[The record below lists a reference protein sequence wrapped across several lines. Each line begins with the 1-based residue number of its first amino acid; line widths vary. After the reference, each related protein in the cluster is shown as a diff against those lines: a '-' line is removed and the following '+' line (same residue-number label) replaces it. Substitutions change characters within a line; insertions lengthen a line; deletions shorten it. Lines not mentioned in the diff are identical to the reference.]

1 MTALMPPKAPLDMPV
16 QDLTAL
22 HRDEQAPGPEQT
34 RTSLMWRLAAFGPA
48 FAATG
53 AVLWVMWS
61 WFEAQGF
68 TTLETVLM
76 FLIAFNFFWISL
88 TLFTVLSGM
97 LALLRQGKPIRLQRS
112 EPQRVALLMPIHN
125 ELPWYVLG
133 NASAML
139 EELRDQSGAHAYDLF
154 VLSDTTEDQI
164 AAQEENAVLAL
175 RETLSPGLSLYYR
188 RRAQNTER
196 KVGNIADW
204 VRNWGASYPA
214 MLVLD
219 ADSLMTGKAIAR
231 LTDALARDPSAGL
244 IQSYP
249 HLIGAQSVF
258 ARSQQFANGVY
269 GMALAEGLAHWSGQ
283 EGNYWGHNAILR
295 TRAFAACAGLPRLRR
310 WSGRESLIMSHD
322 FVEASLLRRAG
333 WGVRFL
339 PRIRGSYEETPATLT
354 DHIKRDRRWCQG
366 NLQHL
371 GLLHS
376 KGLHAMSR
384 FHLFH
389 GAMGYLLSPLWC
401 VLLVIWALIGN
412 GEEGSV
418 LTYFSDANPLMPTWP
433 EMTEGRHLLILL
445 LMYAMLLAPKV
456 LGILALPLT
465 GTRYR
470 DLGGVGRVVVSALTE
485 IFLSIL
491 YAPILMVQQMIAV
504 FRGLVGLQSG
514 WEPQARE
521 GGRYPLRT
529 LALAHVL
536 ETVGGIAL
544 LAGIVSGLVTL
555 WLLPIA
561 ISLALAIPLSALSG
575 WNMTT
580 RHMGTDSTY
589 HEPQIIRA
597 ARHYRAQLK
606 AHLEG
611 QGSQTPAE

>member
-1 MTALMPPKAPLDMPV
+1 MTRLMPSRAPLEMPV
-16 QDLTAL
+16 QDLARH
-22 HRDEQAPGPEQT
+22 HRDGAAPGPARAAQA
-34 RTSLMWRLAAFGPA
+34 RLWRFVAFVPA
-48 FAATG
+48 ILTTVA
-53 AVLWVMWS
+53 LISVMWG

-68 TTLETVLM
+68 SPLEVTLM
-76 FLIAFNFFWISL
+76 SLISFNFFWISL

-97 LALLRQGKPIRLQRS
+97 AALARRTPRRRFDR
-112 EPQRVALLMPIHN
+112 PAPMRVALLMPIYN
-125 ELPWYVLG
+125 EVPWYVLG

-139 EELRDQSGAHAYDLF
+139 EELRDHGGVHDYDLF
-154 VLSDTTEDQI
+154 VLSDTTDPDI
-164 AAQEENAVLAL
+164 AKQEEDAVLTL
-175 RETLSPGLSLYYR
+175 RATLSPGLSLYYR
-188 RRAQNTER
+188 RRPQNTER

-204 VRNWGASYPA
+204 VRNWGADYPA

-231 LTDALARDPSAGL
+231 LTDALAREPSAGL

-269 GMALAEGLAHWSGQ
+269 GMALAEGLAQWSGQ

-322 FVEASLLRRAG
+322 FVEASLLRRSG

-371 GLLHS
+371 SLLRS

-389 GAMGYLLSPLWC
+389 GAMGYLLSPVWF

-418 LTYFSDANPLMPTWP
+418 LTYFSDANPLMPIWP
-433 EMTEGRHLLILL
+433 EMTEGRHLLVLL
-445 LMYAMLLAPKV
+445 LMYAMLLAPKF
-456 LGILALPLT
+456 LGVLALPLT
-465 GTRYR
+465 GSRYC
-470 DLGGVGRVVVSALTE
+470 DLGGLHRVAGSALTE
-485 IFLSIL
+485 IVLSIL

-504 FRGLVGLQSG
+504 FRSLTGLQSG
-514 WEPQARE
+514 WDPQARA
-521 GGRYPLRT
+521 GGSYPLKM
-529 LALAHVL
+529 LILAHLL
-536 ETVGGIAL
+536 ETIAGL
-544 LAGIVSGLVTL
+544 ILVAGLISGLVTL

-561 ISLALAIPLSALSG
+561 VSLALAVPLSVLSG
-575 WNMTT
+575 MNLNSRHLGTHTT
-580 RHMGTDSTY
+580 FA
-589 HEPQIIRA
+589 EPQIIRA
-597 ARHYRAQLK
+597 ARHYRAQIK
-606 AHLEG
+606 AQIEG
-611 QGSQTPAE
+611 QGTQTPAE

>member
-1 MTALMPPKAPLDMPV
+1 MMMPPKSPLEMPV
-16 QDLTAL
+16 QDLARTYRDAAAPDMSP
-22 HRDEQAPGPEQT
+22 HRDA
-34 RTSLMWRLAAFGPA
+34 LLWRLAAFGPA
-48 FAATG
+48 TLATLG
-53 AVLWVMWS
+53 LLWVMWG
-61 WFEAQGF
+61 WFEADGF
-68 TTLETVLM
+68 TGLETTLIT
-76 FLIAFNFFWISL
+76 LIAFNFFWISL

-97 LALLRQGKPIRLQRS
+97 ASLMRKGTLRTARRPDALK
-112 EPQRVALLMPIHN
+112 VALLVPVHN
-125 ELPWYVLG
+125 EAPWYVLG

-139 EELRDQSGAHAYDLF
+139 EELRDQGGVHDYDLF
-154 VLSDTTEDQI
+154 ILSDTTDAQI
-164 AAQEENAVLAL
+164 ARQEEDAVRAL
-175 RETLSPGLSLYYR
+175 QSTLSPGLTLYYR

-204 VRNWGASYPA
+204 VRNWGGAYPA

-231 LTDALARDPSAGL
+231 LANALAADPSAGL

-269 GMALAEGLAHWSGQ
+269 GMALAEGLARWSGQ

-295 TRAFAACAGLPRLRR
+295 TTAFAACAGLPHLRH

-339 PRIRGSYEETPATLT
+339 PRIRGSYEETPVTLT

-371 GLLHS
+371 GLLRS

-389 GAMGYLLSPLWC
+389 GAMGYLLSPLWF

-418 LTYFSDANPLMPTWP
+418 LTYFSPENPLVPTWP
-433 EMTEGRHLLILL
+433 EMTEGRHVLILL
-445 LMYAMLLAPKV
+445 LMYAMLLAPKL
-456 LGILALPLT
+456 LGILALPMT
-465 GTRYR
+465 GVRYA
-470 DLGGVGRVVVSALTE
+470 DLGGVLRVAASALTE
-485 IFLSIL
+485 IILSVL

-504 FRGLVGLQSG
+504 FRSLTGLQSG
-514 WEPQARE
+514 WEPQARD
-521 GGRYPLRT
+521 GGRYPLRA
-529 LALAHVL
+529 LALAHAL
-536 ETVGGIAL
+536 ETVAGVALVLGIFA
-544 LAGIVSGLVTL
+544 GLVTW
-555 WLLPIA
+555 WLAPIA
-561 ISLALAIPLSALSG
+561 ISLALAIPLSRLSG
-575 WNMTT
+575 ARLTD
-580 RHMGTDSTY
+580 RLMGTVETY
-589 HEPQIIRA
+589 REPQIIRA
-597 ARHYRAQLK
+597 ARHYRAELK
-606 AHLEG
+606 AYLEG
-611 QGSQTPAE
+611 RAAQNPAE